1 VLEVDEG
8 TMYRYDYVRLR
19 IACRDV
25 SRVPKTAEGT
35 LGLYIINFVFER
47 AVPEEKSKRTLK
59 SGIRITEDAPPP
71 PKKTKADPPS
81 EKPAQ
86 DKESEEVGGKQT
98 SDISTSKGVQCYWSA
113 PPKIDFKRK
122 SRTKLM
128 SDAQKAYLN
137 EDEGDMGE
145 KVHIHDTLEDS
156 DSDSDSFTIKVQ
168 KLTGVGEPSNTKAMK
183 LTARLNMY
191 GSWKTGMMISITRL
205 CFLSPQLMCSVP
217 RLL

>member
-1 VLEVDEG
+1 
-8 TMYRYDYVRLR
+8 
-19 IACRDV
+19 
-25 SRVPKTAEGT
+25 
-35 LGLYIINFVFER
+35 
-47 AVPEEKSKRTLK
+47 
-59 SGIRITEDAPPP
+59 
-71 PKKTKADPPS
+71 
-81 EKPAQ
+81 
-86 DKESEEVGGKQT
+86 
-98 SDISTSKGVQCYWSA
+98 
-113 PPKIDFKRK
+113 
-122 SRTKLM
+122 M